1 MRRKWLGIAGGVVLV
16 AALGVAAFLL
26 LRDGGTEESSGN
38 SGEESSTAS
47 ISLVS
52 QESNDVTSID
62 VTNSTG
68 SFEVVRTAEAT
79 DDGNATYAIAGWEDL
94 PTDTS
99 TIWTLPNNASSLE
112 ADGVVEENCSDLTK
126 FGLDKKTAIAVTLH
140 FADGSDYA
148 FRVGNAVS
156 GGSDTYVA
164 PADTDTVY
172 TVRTSLVANFS
183 KASTDFLSKTVLE
196 EPAEDDYPIVNS
208 VKVERKDIDY
218 VLELDYDKNSAKSD
232 SLSGSVATHV
242 MVSPV
247 PAYLSPDR
255 SKDVTNGM
263 FGLKADS
270 IVYPH
275 PTEEQLAE
283 TGITD
288 PFATATMACDDGN
301 TYVLKIGNRFTEKDD
316 SGTETA
322 YYNIY
327 LDGVDVVYRIAES
340 DCCWATVTP
349 TDVASR
355 LVLATYVWNIGDLT
369 VKAEGEEDM
378 HFEVKATSKKDAA
391 VKLNGKEID
400 AERFRLFYTFLL
412 KTVAE
417 EVKLDGDTSGTPLA
431 EIQLSTKDGKKLH
444 DYTFYK
450 IDDFTCLIA
459 VDGQSAYTTRM
470 SYLDTLRS
478 NMEIFDTDQDFATNW
493 S

>member
-1 MRRKWLGIAGGVVLV
+1 M
-16 AALGVAAFLL
+16 
-26 LRDGGTEESSGN
+26 
-38 SGEESSTAS
+38 
-47 ISLVS
+47 
-52 QESNDVTSID
+52 
-62 VTNSTG
+62 
-68 SFEVVRTAEAT
+68 
-79 DDGNATYAIAGWEDL
+79 
-94 PTDTS
+94 
-99 TIWTLPNNASSLE
+99 
-112 ADGVVEENCSDLTK
+112 
-126 FGLDKKTAIAVTLH
+126 
-140 FADGSDYA
+140 
-148 FRVGNAVS
+148 
-156 GGSDTYVA
+156 
-164 PADTDTVY
+164 Y

-218 VLELDYDKNSAKSD
+218 VLELDYDKNSAESD

-263 FGLKADS
+263 FGLKADG

-378 HFEVKATSKKDAA
+378 HFEVNATSKKDAA